1 VLPLLFQ
8 EGQGIASLGLKGDEI
23 FSITGIQGITPRQAL
38 QVSAEKKDGRKI
50 TFSVMARL
58 DSDVEVD
65 YFRHGGI
72 LPFVLRK
79 LMNS

>member
-1 VLPLLFQ
+1 L
-8 EGQGIASLGLKGDEI
+8 
-23 FSITGIQGITPRQAL
+23 
-38 QVSAEKKDGRKI
+38 
-50 TFSVMARL
+50 ARL

-79 LMNS
+79 LMKA